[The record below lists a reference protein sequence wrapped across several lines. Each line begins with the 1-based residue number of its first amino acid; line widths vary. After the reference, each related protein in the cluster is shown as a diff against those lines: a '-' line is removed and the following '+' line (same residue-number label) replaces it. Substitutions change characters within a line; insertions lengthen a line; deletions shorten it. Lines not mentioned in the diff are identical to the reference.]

1 MGNLGGNSL
10 GGVKWKWIII
20 IVFLFRP
27 GSDGSYVV
35 SWMEVDKSISSFY
48 ELDRDMQCKEEE
60 EDEYV

>member
-1 MGNLGGNSL
+1 M
-10 GGVKWKWIII
+10 VH
-20 IVFLFRP
+20 
-27 GSDGSYVV
+27 VV